1 MMVSRMTTELFLAD
15 LAANTDKQN
24 KARLDYAQKLSDLRD
39 EYDEEIASIRA
50 REQQALDEF
59 HDAREEFESSEEKYK
74 DDCQQLR
81 RERNEEW
88 HKYNEERAKAKNDW
102 ATKNQ
107 DIQSDRHKI
116 FERYRE
122 AGGVLSGAEA
132 ELLHPGWKKDK
143 KGGVSDEDK

>member
-1 MMVSRMTTELFLAD
+1 MVSRMTTELFLAD

-132 ELLHPGWKKDK
+132 ELLHPGWTRDK
-143 KGGVSDEDK
+143 KGGVSDEKE

>member
-1 MMVSRMTTELFLAD
+1 MMENKMTTEQFLAD
-15 LAANTDKQN
+15 LAANTVKLN

-50 REQQALDEF
+50 REQQALDEL

-81 RERNEEW
+81 RERNEEGR
-88 HKYNEERAKAKNDW
+88 KYNEEKVKAKNDW
-102 ATKNQ
+102 TTKNQ
-107 DIQSDRHKI
+107 DIQNERHRL

-122 AGGVLSGAEA
+122 AGGGTYGSRRRTPAPRLDQRQERRSER
-132 ELLHPGWKKDK
+132 
-143 KGGVSDEDK
+143 

>member
-1 MMVSRMTTELFLAD
+1 MMKNKMTTEQFLAD
-15 LAANTDKQN
+15 LVANTVKLN

-74 DDCQQLR
+74 IDCQGLR
-81 RERNEEW
+81 RERNMVGRE
-88 HKYNEERAKAKNDW
+88 YNEEKAKAKNDW

-107 DIQSDRHKI
+107 DIQNERHRI
-116 FERYRE
+116 FEKYRE
-122 AGGVLSGAEA
+122 AGGVLTGAE
-132 ELLHPGWKKDK
+132 EGLLHPGWTKDK
-143 KGGVSDEDK
+143 KGGVSDEEK

>member
-1 MMVSRMTTELFLAD
+1 MKNKMTTEQFLAD
-15 LAANTDKQN
+15 LVANTVKLN

-74 DDCQQLR
+74 IDCQGLR
-81 RERNEEW
+81 RERNMVGRE
-88 HKYNEERAKAKNDW
+88 YNEEKAKAKNDW

-107 DIQSDRHKI
+107 DIQNERHRI
-116 FERYRE
+116 FEKYRE
-122 AGGVLSGAEA
+122 AGGVLTGAE
-132 ELLHPGWKKDK
+132 EGLLHPGWTKDK
-143 KGGVSDEDK
+143 KGGVSDEEK